1 MFEKLRVYYLHLK
14 SKKKRDCNLNL
25 NLLGKA
31 IFCESTFKYLG
42 VVFDNLMTW
51 KAHTDY
57 VCKKVASR
65 VSILGRVRSFVT
77 KEAATLLDNTLI
89 IILPLFDYCDIA
101 WSNPLQHERS

>member
-1 MFEKLRVYYLHLK
+1 MFEKLSVYYLHLK

-31 IFCESTFKYLG
+31 IFCKSTFKYLG

-89 IILPLFDYCDIA
+89 IILPLSDYCDIA

>member
-42 VVFDNLMTW
+42 VVFDNLMT
-51 KAHTDY
+51 
-57 VCKKVASR
+57 
-65 VSILGRVRSFVT
+65 
-77 KEAATLLDNTLI
+77 
-89 IILPLFDYCDIA
+89 
-101 WSNPLQHERS
+101 